1 MPMNSDWKSALSKL
15 LPEDG
20 PHQDETAPAEAAPAE
35 AGLSRQSAPLRVEL
49 DRKRAGKT
57 ATIISGFTISDSRV
71 EDLARSLKQRLGAG
85 GSARGG
91 EILIQGDRLDAVAE
105 ILRGAGYKCKT
116 IR

>member
-1 MPMNSDWKSALSKL
+1 MNSDWKSALSEL

-20 PHQDETAPAEAAPAE
+20 PQQDETAPAETEHP
-35 AGLSRQSAPLRVEL
+35 GQSAPLRVEL

-57 ATIISGFTISDSRV
+57 ATIISGFTISDNQV
-71 EDLARSLKQRLGAG
+71 GDLARRLKQRLGAG

-105 ILRGAGYKCKT
+105 ILRSAGYKCKT